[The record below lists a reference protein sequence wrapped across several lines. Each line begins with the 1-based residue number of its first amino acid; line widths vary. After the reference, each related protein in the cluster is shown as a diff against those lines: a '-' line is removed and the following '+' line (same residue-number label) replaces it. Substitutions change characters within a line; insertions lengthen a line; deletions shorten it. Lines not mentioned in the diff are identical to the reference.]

1 MDQRVNAPSG
11 KRATI
16 FDVAARAGVSIKTV
30 SRVINNAPSVRGA
43 TRERVMRAVADL
55 DFAADARARG
65 LAGGRS
71 GTIGMVAPGLASVY
85 SLYLFDIVRGVVER
99 AAAAGCRAVI
109 LPDMPA
115 AAGCEADQDDYVRFL
130 RERHADGLVVLL
142 RPENRARTA
151 RLLRAGLPA
160 VAIDD
165 GLLASDLP
173 SVAADNRQAGDVE
186 PDALAR
192 CLADLPSITADNRR
206 AARAA
211 VEHLIRLGHRRI
223 AHIAG
228 MPVFGCAHEREA
240 GYREAMAAAGLA
252 AEAIVVG
259 GDHLRRTG
267 FRVTQALLASP
278 RPPTAVFCACDDTA
292 LGAMDAA
299 RSLGLTVGRD
309 LACVGF
315 NDTRAAAEASP
326 PLTTVHQPLSEF
338 GRRATDRLLDW
349 LETGGPSSPRREVLT
364 CHLVVRHSCGAL
376 PPGPI

>member
-1 MDQRVNAPSG
+1 
-11 KRATI
+11 
-16 FDVAARAGVSIKTV
+16 
-30 SRVINNAPSVRGA
+30 
-43 TRERVMRAVADL
+43 
-55 DFAADARARG
+55 
-65 LAGGRS
+65 
-71 GTIGMVAPGLASVY
+71 APGLASVY

-115 AAGCEADQDDYVRFL
+115 AAGCEEDQDDYVRFL

-151 RLLRAGLPA
+151 RLMRAGLPA

-165 GLLASDLP
+165 GLLAADLP
-173 SVAADNRQAGDVE
+173 SIAADNRQ
-186 PDALAR
+186 
-192 CLADLPSITADNRR
+192 

-252 AEAIVVG
+252 GEAIVVG

-299 RSLGLTVGRD
+299 RSMGLTVGRD

-315 NDTRAAAEASP
+315 NDTRAAAEALP

-338 GRRATDRLLDW
+338 GRQATDRVLDW
-349 LETGGPSSPRREVLT
+349 LETGGPPSSRREVLT
-364 CHLVVRHSCGAL
+364 CHLVVRRSCGAL
-376 PPGPI
+376 PPDRT